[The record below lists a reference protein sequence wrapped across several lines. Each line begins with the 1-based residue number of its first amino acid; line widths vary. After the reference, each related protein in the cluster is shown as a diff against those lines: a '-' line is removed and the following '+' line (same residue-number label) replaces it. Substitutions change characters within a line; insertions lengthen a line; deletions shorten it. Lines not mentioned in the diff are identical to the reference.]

1 MNSFWIFHRQTG
13 HSPRIAAAARVS
25 CPVPTRFALARGL
38 GPLWPLHQALRCKYW
53 IVACAAGPNSP
64 LLALPGLIAYLPTS
78 VLPRHATALHEHLR
92 TTCPDS
98 CCHTLRYLVQLP
110 CLTSLR
116 RLATDASSGR
126 RPGAEYTLRCY
137 SCSWAQ
143 RPPTNIPLCCHK

>member
-1 MNSFWIFHRQTG
+1 MNSFWIFHRQTA

-64 LLALPGLIAYLPTS
+64 LLALPGLIAY
-78 VLPRHATALHEHLR
+78 ALHEHLR

-110 CLTSLR
+110 CLRVYDDWQPTPPR
-116 RLATDASSGR
+116 DAAPEQSTRSAV
-126 RPGAEYTLRCY
+126 PGPNGH
-137 SCSWAQ
+137 
-143 RPPTNIPLCCHK
+143 PPTSRSAVINSKH